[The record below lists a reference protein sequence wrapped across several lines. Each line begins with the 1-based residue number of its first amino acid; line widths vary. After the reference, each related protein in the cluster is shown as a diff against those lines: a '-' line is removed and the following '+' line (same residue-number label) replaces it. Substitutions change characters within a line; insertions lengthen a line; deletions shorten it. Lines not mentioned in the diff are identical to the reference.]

1 MNLCHMLKSP
11 CFLFVT
17 ASLLDKEEEHS
28 QVSMLAILGASVGG
42 IVFVVVVTT
51 LVYSY
56 IQAKKAKELR
66 RHPHLRRGIGS
77 ARVEPFGYGDGW
89 SYLDG
94 PAPPAYGEIYSSPM
108 SPPPQ
113 YSEIDPNPN
122 PTAPLPGRRE
132 FMADSDAGDY
142 QVANNAER
150 RQEGER
156 TDTNANTHFVI
167 TSSLRGFVT
176 QINNYTRSIRTQSQ
190 RSTRLVRSN
199 TVQTLNPLSLHSNQN
214 EAGIIVTSA
223 STPNQTRSLPNA
235 VAPLATESSVGH
247 AAVTNNLNDSQN
259 RTLQISS
266 PQTDSV
272 NSVLNNSVNVP
283 TLEHT
288 AVRTDV
294 PDRVDTCST
303 VSEMSLPSTRSVSL
317 TSDTLPAE
325 PIRVVG

>member
-1 MNLCHMLKSP
+1 MD
-11 CFLFVT
+11 T
-17 ASLLDKEEEHS
+17 EEEHT
-28 QVSMLAILGASVGG
+28 QVSMLAILGASVGS

-77 ARVEPFGYGDGW
+77 ARVEPFGYGGRW

-113 YSEIDPNPN
+113 YSEMDPNPN

-132 FMADSDAGDY
+132 FMADNDADDY
-142 QVANNAER
+142 QVANNTER
-150 RQEGER
+150 RPGGER

-176 QINNYTRSIRTQSQ
+176 QINNYTRSIRAQSQ
-190 RSTRLVRSN
+190 RSARLVSSS
-199 TVQTLNPLSLHSNQN
+199 TVQTLNPLSLHSNQS
-214 EAGIIVTSA
+214 EAGIIIA
-223 STPNQTRSLPNA
+223 SVNIPNQTCLPNA
-235 VAPLATESSVGH
+235 AAPLATESSQGQP
-247 AAVTNNLNDSQN
+247 AVTNNLNDSQN
-259 RTLQISS
+259 RTLQMSA
-266 PQTDSV
+266 PQTDSA
-272 NSVLNNSVNVP
+272 NSVLNNSVNAP
-283 TLEHT
+283 NSEQT

-294 PDRVDTCST
+294 PGRVDTY
-303 VSEMSLPSTRSVSL
+303 
-317 TSDTLPAE
+317 
-325 PIRVVG
+325 